1 MQLRPHFWHQLIF
14 SVFGVCSL
22 SLPFAQ
28 SVQAIP
34 AQEVRNFCRKQDS
47 VFVAAETKNFWVS
60 ICGSDSPLTYV
71 GVNKKT
77 GKAVRIPLSVDGRD
91 SKGKYFEA
99 VSGDYTYILAEST
112 KGKNLT
118 VAKGSREILRE
129 PVIKGW

>member
-1 MQLRPHFWHQLIF
+1 MQFRPPSWHQLILYA
-14 SVFGVCSL
+14 VGVCSL

-28 SVQAIP
+28 SVQATP

-47 VFVAAETKNFWVS
+47 VFVAAETKNYWVS

-77 GKAVRIPLSVDGRD
+77 GQTVRLPLSVNGRD
-91 SKGKYFEA
+91 SQRKYFEA
-99 VSGDYTYILAEST
+99 VNNDYTYILAEST

-118 VAKGSREILRE
+118 VAKGIREILRE
-129 PVIKGW
+129 PVIRGW